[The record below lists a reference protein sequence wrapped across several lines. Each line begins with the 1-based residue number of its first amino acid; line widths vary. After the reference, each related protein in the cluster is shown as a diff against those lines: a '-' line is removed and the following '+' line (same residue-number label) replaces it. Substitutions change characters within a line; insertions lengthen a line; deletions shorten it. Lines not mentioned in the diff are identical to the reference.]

1 MELNE
6 AIYTRRSYRKYKPD
20 AVPKELLA
28 EIAKAGT
35 YAASG
40 MGRQAGKIVVVTNKE
55 LRDQLMR
62 MNREI
67 MGQTEGDPFYGA
79 PAVIVVLADK
89 NVGTHVYDGA
99 LVMGNM
105 MLEAH
110 ALGLGCCWIH
120 RAKEEFESEEGKE
133 ILKKLGIEGEYEGIG
148 HLIVGY
154 PDGNTPVAR
163 ERKADFVTFAE

>member
-55 LRDQLMR
+55 LFFETKHIGRLLEVQ
-62 MNREI
+62 RE
-67 MGQTEGDPFYGA
+67 ED
-79 PAVIVVLADK
+79 DK
-89 NVGTHVYDGA
+89 RNG
-99 LVMGNM
+99 
-105 MLEAH
+105 
-110 ALGLGCCWIH
+110 
-120 RAKEEFESEEGKE
+120 
-133 ILKKLGIEGEYEGIG
+133 
-148 HLIVGY
+148 
-154 PDGNTPVAR
+154 
-163 ERKADFVTFAE
+163 